1 MQVCRCAHLNGPYR
15 MLAGQRR
22 RAKQNSPQ
30 KKHEVKC
37 SLLRLFTSLFAL
49 FLAAQCFIAHQS
61 NHVVIHVSR
70 AKIEHEGDTDENLIH
85 KELSSQ
91 KIELE
96 RSLVVPVPR
105 PTPDPFPP
113 LESLVDLRGDDN
125 NSVKPGADL
134 HFLLDFAIVGFAKTG
149 STTLSRYLRALGV
162 SMLSEECCYL
172 VVDKTA
178 KLTRYLY
185 QELSHDM
192 SESRMP
198 RGIKCPQD
206 LSSDLSLPNYERYFP
221 NTKLI
226 VGIRSPLSFFQSFY
240 NFHAVNTP
248 WKELLPTEKLAKRC
262 IPGSLGI
269 CGWRASFVDFLY
281 KLGKTDGTIKERK
294 LLELNLNRVQ
304 VGDVFIYEL
313 GQLSDTNETRA
324 RQFRQDLASFLGL
337 EGEMPPIP
345 HVNTLGRF
353 DYIDAWKEEA
363 HARKIDICDDEHIYA
378 RRILQDKTERTS
390 KWVREYL
397 LGSNEVFVSS
407 REYFTSIL
415 EGWMDDPCLNR

>member
-1 MQVCRCAHLNGPYR
+1 M
-15 MLAGQRR
+15 
-22 RAKQNSPQ
+22 
-30 KKHEVKC
+30 
-37 SLLRLFTSLFAL
+37 
-49 FLAAQCFIAHQS
+49 
-61 NHVVIHVSR
+61 IHVPR
-70 AKIEHEGDTDENLIH
+70 AEIEHEGDTDENSLHIH
-85 KELSSQ
+85 QEFSSSQ

-96 RSLVVPVPR
+96 RERSLHVRVPAPR

-113 LESLVDLRGDDN
+113 LESLVDLRGEDN
-125 NSVKPGADL
+125 DSVKPGANL
-134 HFLLDFAIVGFAKTG
+134 RFLLDFAIVGFAKTG

-178 KLTRYLY
+178 KLTRLVY
-185 QELSHDM
+185 QELSHDT
-192 SESRMP
+192 SERRMP
-198 RGIKCPQD
+198 RGLKCPQD
-206 LSSDLSLPNYERYFP
+206 LSSDLSLPNYERFFP

-262 IPGSLGI
+262 VPGSLGI

-281 KLGKTDGTIKERK
+281 KLGKTKGTPVERK
-294 LLELNLNRVQ
+294 LLELNLNRVKQ

-324 RQFRQDLASFLGL
+324 RQFRHDLGQFLGL
-337 EGEMPPIP
+337 EGEMPKIP

-363 HARKIDICDDEHIYA
+363 HARKIDICDDEHIHV
-378 RRILQDKTERTS
+378 RRVLQDKTERTS
-390 KWVREYL
+390 KWIREYL
-397 LGSNEVFVSS
+397 LLSNEVFVSS

-415 EGWMDDPCLNR
+415 EGWMDDPCLQVNR